1 MINPLQT
8 NTGGFKLYQEKRRLK
23 KMIKRYPLLI
33 EEIKNLHSEVSEL
46 KKVNARLQAVN
57 EALSAIMRD
66 SLDSDELDSVRAL
79 RRIAKKLRTKKK
91 GDIADGD
98 VASK

>member
-1 MINPLQT
+1 
-8 NTGGFKLYQEKRRLK
+8 
-23 KMIKRYPLLI
+23 MIKRYPLLI
-33 EEIKNLHSEVSEL
+33 EEIKNLHGEVSEL

-66 SLDSDELDSVRAL
+66 SLDSDELDSVRSL
-79 RRIAKKLRTKKK
+79 RRIAKKLRTKKN
-91 GDIADGD
+91 GDIADGN

>member
-33 EEIKNLHSEVSEL
+33 EEITDRNSDVSGL
-46 KKVNARLQAVN
+46 TKVSARLQAVN

-66 SLDSDELDSVRAL
+66 SLDSDELDSVRSL

>member
-1 MINPLQT
+1 
-8 NTGGFKLYQEKRRLK
+8 
-23 KMIKRYPLLI
+23 MIKRYPLLL
-33 EEIKNLHSEVSEL
+33 EEIKNLHSEVNEL

-66 SLDSDELDSVRAL
+66 SLDSDELDSVRSL

-91 GDIADGD
+91 GDAADGN

>member
-46 KKVNARLQAVN
+46 KK
-57 EALSAIMRD
+57 
-66 SLDSDELDSVRAL
+66 
-79 RRIAKKLRTKKK
+79 
-91 GDIADGD
+91 
-98 VASK
+98 